1 MQILQAENLLPEN
14 KQPFVTGGK
23 GAPTI
28 SPRRGGEGLMQ
39 GAADV
44 SQPGPTD
51 AQHPGYPRAWVPTDC
66 HLRGRGGASGVAK
79 PSLPG
84 V

>member
-1 MQILQAENLLPEN
+1 
-14 KQPFVTGGK
+14 
-23 GAPTI
+23 
-28 SPRRGGEGLMQ
+28 MQ

-51 AQHPGYPRAWVPTDC
+51 AQHPSTTGPWVPATC
-66 HLRGRGGASGVAK
+66 CLRERGGASGVAK